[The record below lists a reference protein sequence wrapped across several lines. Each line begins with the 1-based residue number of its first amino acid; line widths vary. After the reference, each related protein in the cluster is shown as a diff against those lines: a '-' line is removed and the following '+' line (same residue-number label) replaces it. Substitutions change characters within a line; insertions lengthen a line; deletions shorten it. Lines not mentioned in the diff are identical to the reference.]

1 MFLDPHLLAKQIFKE
16 IQEVLSACEQY
27 ADKSITLGTSHSLQQ
42 KNEQNQSQLNDGSD
56 VSDADI
62 GKGQSTILQW
72 RRMAAISL
80 DPKTSITGNS
90 KSVLESEYEER
101 HNISAT
107 EDIRLKKDRINK
119 SENVWVRCE
128 SRSHAGKVREQ
139 KRKEV

>member
-62 GKGQSTILQW
+62 GKGT
-72 RRMAAISL
+72 
-80 DPKTSITGNS
+80 
-90 KSVLESEYEER
+90 
-101 HNISAT
+101 
-107 EDIRLKKDRINK
+107 
-119 SENVWVRCE
+119 
-128 SRSHAGKVREQ
+128 
-139 KRKEV
+139 